1 MSKLSFFASLDDCML
16 LNIVSN
22 FTHKASDFTTL
33 CKRLLCLGKSWLSII
48 KNVTIFGCQ
57 IKELWAKF

>member
-1 MSKLSFFASLDDCML
+1 MSKLAFFASLDNYTL

-22 FTHKASDFTTL
+22 FTHKAANFTTL
-33 CKRLLCLGKSWLSII
+33 CKRLLCWGKSWLSII
-48 KNVTIFGCQ
+48 KNVAIFGCQ